1 MSLGIIC
8 MSCYI
13 FSHIYVLRKRETSQ
27 GEFDWVISN
36 FMTTARFFQM
46 EVRYLLGEKKFEKK
60 NMICILWPTIQEGT
74 SHISYLFED
83 PYFLMLMGTH
93 HTKFKKYGRKY
104 ETVLSLRIFWF
115 VGNMG

>member
-46 EVRYLLGEKKFEKK
+46 EVRYLLGVKKFEKEWVAAAPSTHDLFLSPLGPIREASK
-60 NMICILWPTIQEGT
+60 WILHRCCGM
-74 SHISYLFED
+74 F
-83 PYFLMLMGTH
+83 
-93 HTKFKKYGRKY
+93 FKSCG
-104 ETVLSLRIFWF
+104 VAQP
-115 VGNMG
+115 

>member
-60 NMICILWPTIQEGT
+60 NMICILWPTIQKGT
-74 SHISYLFED
+74 FHISYLFED
-83 PYFLMLMGTH
+83 PYFLMLWGPLL
-93 HTKFKKYGRKY
+93 TKYQNM
-104 ETVLSLRIFWF
+104 
-115 VGNMG
+115 VGNMKNWVWGYFDL

>member
-1 MSLGIIC
+1 

-13 FSHIYVLRKRETSQ
+13 FSHIYVLRMRETSQ

-60 NMICILWPTIQEGT
+60 EYDLHFMTNDSGGYF
-74 SHISYLFED
+74 S
-83 PYFLMLMGTH
+83 YFLPL
-93 HTKFKKYGRKY
+93 
-104 ETVLSLRIFWF
+104 
-115 VGNMG
+115 